1 MSELLTSLSGK
12 TVHMV
17 GIGGISMSGLSEI
30 LLSMGIHVTGSDVK
44 NSPIVE
50 RLKLKNVPVFLKQ
63 EPSNITNQDL
73 VVYTAAMPTDHPELE
88 AARKKAFPLLTELRY
103 WAKSCA
109 VTKKALPYREPT
121 ERQQPLL

>member
-44 NSPIVE
+44 IHLL
-50 RLKLKNVPVFLKQ
+50 LK
-63 EPSNITNQDL
+63 D
-73 VVYTAAMPTDHPELE
+73 
-88 AARKKAFPLLTELRY
+88 
-103 WAKSCA
+103 
-109 VTKKALPYREPT
+109 
-121 ERQQPLL
+121 